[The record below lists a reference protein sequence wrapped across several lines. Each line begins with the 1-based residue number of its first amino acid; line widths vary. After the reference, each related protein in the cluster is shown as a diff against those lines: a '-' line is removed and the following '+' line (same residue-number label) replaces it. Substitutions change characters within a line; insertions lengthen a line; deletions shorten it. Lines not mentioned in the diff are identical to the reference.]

1 MERLKLTLIL
11 LAISLSGFAQLK
23 PDENCEVKGIKLM
36 GEVQVVESLADLN
49 VYVSEYTG
57 SWSFEVIIT
66 DGYPTSCCEWR
77 VNDEY
82 MGDFTIKLVKYE
94 SSADIVITLEDN
106 EASRAFIEEYNLRDN
121 W

>member
-1 MERLKLTLIL
+1 MERLKLILIFLIL
-11 LAISLSGFAQLK
+11 SLSGFAQQK
-23 PDENCEVKGIKLM
+23 PDENCEIDGFNM
-36 GEVQVVESLADLN
+36 AAEVRIVESLADFN

-57 SWSFEVIIT
+57 SWSFEVKIT

-77 VNDEY
+77 VIEY
-82 MGDFTIKLVKYE
+82 NADFSIRLVEYE

-106 EASRAFIEEYNLRDN
+106 EASRAFIEKYNLRDN

>member
-1 MERLKLTLIL
+1 MKLLSLIL
-11 LAISLSGFAQLK
+11 LSFVSLCSFAQQK

-57 SWSFEVIIT
+57 SWSFEVKIT

-77 VNDEY
+77 INDEY
-82 MGDFTIKLVKYE
+82 MSDFTIKLVKYE
-94 SSADIVITLEDN
+94 SSADIVITLKDN
-106 EASRAFIEEYNLRDN
+106 EASRAFIEKYNLDDN